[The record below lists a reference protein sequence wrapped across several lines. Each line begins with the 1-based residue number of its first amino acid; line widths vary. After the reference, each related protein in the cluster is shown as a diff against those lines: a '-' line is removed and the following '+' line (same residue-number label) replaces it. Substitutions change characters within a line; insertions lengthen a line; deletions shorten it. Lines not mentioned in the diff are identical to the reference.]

1 MAGKMMTRRAFRKI
15 AQARA
20 NGEADILRL
29 RIKHSKVL
37 ANWKKHLFQLFFMI
51 GEVDSRI
58 EENKQKIREKV
69 TRKRLDKVNEELKK
83 KLENHRE
90 AMQDFKKTYRM
101 VSQDPLRYDYDAFIT
116 KAEKKTLT
124 KLRMRWQAETKKSVC
139 AEIFDTNFYFSHG
152 PYIDADALYIKAR

>member
-1 MAGKMMTRRAFRKI
+1 M
-15 AQARA
+15 
-20 NGEADILRL
+20 

-58 EENKQKIREKV
+58 EEDKQKIREKV

-90 AMQDFKKTYRM
+90 AM
-101 VSQDPLRYDYDAFIT
+101 
-116 KAEKKTLT
+116 
-124 KLRMRWQAETKKSVC
+124 
-139 AEIFDTNFYFSHG
+139 
-152 PYIDADALYIKAR
+152 